1 MGIKKHYD
9 AFVGKFMSGENEDS
23 TVPHVEAAES
33 ASSVEFAA
41 DGSPLDH
48 DNLAIEPVSE
58 GAIAPDTVITS
69 TSTDA
74 KQDTNETESELESG
88 PEVTGGGDPELRDR
102 VIAALKEIYDP
113 EIPLNIYDLGLI
125 YRIDIDPNTNASIDM
140 TLTSPNCPVAESLPG
155 EVENA
160 AKAVDGIGDVQL
172 ELVWDPPWDM
182 DRLGEAG
189 RLELGLF

>member
-9 AFVGKFMSGENEDS
+9 AFVGKFMGGENEDS
-23 TVPHVEAAES
+23 TLPYAEAGES
-33 ASSVEFAA
+33 ASAAEFAE
-41 DGSPLDH
+41 DGSSLDH
-48 DNLAIEPVSE
+48 DSAVIEPVSE
-58 GAIAPDTVITS
+58 GAIAPDTVITP
-69 TSTDA
+69 DA
-74 KQDTNETESELESG
+74 DQDSVETESELETG
-88 PEVTGGGDPELRDR
+88 PQVTGGGDPELRSR
-102 VIAALKEIYDP
+102 VITALKEIYDP

-125 YRIDIDPNTNASIDM
+125 YRIDIDPDTNTSIDM
-140 TLTSPNCPVAESLPG
+140 TLTSPNCPVDESLPG

-182 DRLGEAG
+182 DRLGEAA

>member
-9 AFVGKFMSGENEDS
+9 AFVGKFMGGENEDS
-23 TVPHVEAAES
+23 TLPYAEAGES
-33 ASSVEFAA
+33 ARSAEFAV
-41 DGSPLDH
+41 DGPTLDH
-48 DNLAIEPVSE
+48 DSTVIEPVSE
-58 GAIAPDTVITS
+58 GAITPDTVITR
-69 TSTDA
+69 TDA
-74 KQDTNETESELESG
+74 DQDPAETESELETG
-88 PEVTGGGDPELRDR
+88 PEVTGGGDPELRSR

-125 YRIDIDPNTNASIDM
+125 YRIDIDPDTNTSIDM

-160 AKAVDGIGDVQL
+160 AKTVEGIGDVQL

-182 DRLGEAG
+182 DRLGEAA

>member
-1 MGIKKHYD
+1 MSIKKHYD
-9 AFVGKFMSGENEDS
+9 AFVGKFMGDENEDS
-23 TVPHVEAAES
+23 TLPYAQAGES
-33 ASSVEFAA
+33 ASDAEFAVDESSLA
-41 DGSPLDH
+41 H
-48 DNLAIEPVSE
+48 DNAVIEPVSE
-58 GAIAPDTVITS
+58 GAITPDTVITR
-69 TSTDA
+69 TDA
-74 KQDTNETESELESG
+74 DQDPAETESELETG
-88 PEVTGGGDPELRDR
+88 PEVTGGGDPELRSR

-125 YRIDIDPNTNASIDM
+125 YRIDIDPDTNTSIDM

-160 AKAVDGIGDVQL
+160 AKTVEGIGDVQL

>member
-1 MGIKKHYD
+1 MSIKKHYD
-9 AFVGKFMSGENEDS
+9 AFVGKFMGGENEDS
-23 TVPHVEAAES
+23 ILPYAQAGES
-33 ASSVEFAA
+33 ASAAEFAV
-41 DGSPLDH
+41 DGSSLDH
-48 DNLAIEPVSE
+48 DSAVIEPVSK
-58 GAIAPDTVITS
+58 GAITPDTVITR
-69 TSTDA
+69 TDA
-74 KQDTNETESELESG
+74 DQDPAEPESELETG
-88 PEVTGGGDPELRDR
+88 PEVTGGGDPELRSR

-125 YRIDIDPNTNASIDM
+125 YRIDIDPDTKTSIDM

-182 DRLGEAG
+182 DRLGEAA

>member
-1 MGIKKHYD
+1 MSIKKHYD
-9 AFVGKFMSGENEDS
+9 AFVGKFMGGENEDS
-23 TVPHVEAAES
+23 ILPYAQAGES
-33 ASSVEFAA
+33 ASAAEFAV
-41 DGSPLDH
+41 DGSSLDH
-48 DNLAIEPVSE
+48 DSAVIEPVSE
-58 GAIAPDTVITS
+58 GAITPDTVITR
-69 TSTDA
+69 TDA
-74 KQDTNETESELESG
+74 DQDPAETESELETG
-88 PEVTGGGDPELRDR
+88 PEVTGGGDPELRSR

-125 YRIDIDPNTNASIDM
+125 YRIDIDPDTNTSIDM

-182 DRLGEAG
+182 DRLGEAA
-189 RLELGLF
+189 RLELGMF

>member
-9 AFVGKFMSGENEDS
+9 AFVGKFMGGENEDS
-23 TVPHVEAAES
+23 TLSYAEVGES
-33 ASSVEFAA
+33 ASAAEFAE
-41 DGSPLDH
+41 DGSSLDH
-48 DNLAIEPVSE
+48 NSAVIEPVSE
-58 GAIAPDTVITS
+58 GAIAPDTVITP
-69 TSTDA
+69 DA
-74 KQDTNETESELESG
+74 DQDSVETESELETG
-88 PEVTGGGDPELRDR
+88 PQVTGGGDSELRSR
-102 VIAALKEIYDP
+102 VITALKEIYDP

-125 YRIDIDPNTNASIDM
+125 YRIDIDPDTNTSIDM

-182 DRLGEAG
+182 DRLGEAA

>member
-1 MGIKKHYD
+1 MSIKKHYD
-9 AFVGKFMSGENEDS
+9 AFVGKFMGGENEDS
-23 TVPHVEAAES
+23 TLPYAQAGES
-33 ASSVEFAA
+33 ASDAEFAV
-41 DGSPLDH
+41 DGSSLAH
-48 DNLAIEPVSE
+48 DNAVIEPVSE
-58 GAIAPDTVITS
+58 GAITPETVITR
-69 TSTDA
+69 TDA
-74 KQDTNETESELESG
+74 DQDPAETESELETG
-88 PEVTGGGDPELRDR
+88 PEVTGGGDPELRSR

-125 YRIDIDPNTNASIDM
+125 YRIDIDPDTNTSIDM
-140 TLTSPNCPVAESLPG
+140 TLTSPNCPVAETLPG

>member
-9 AFVGKFMSGENEDS
+9 AFVGKFMGGENKDS
-23 TVPHVEAAES
+23 TLSYAELGES
-33 ASSVEFAA
+33 ASAAEFAE
-41 DGSPLDH
+41 DGSSLDH
-48 DNLAIEPVSE
+48 DSAVIAPDSE
-58 GAIAPDTVITS
+58 GAIASNTVITP
-69 TSTDA
+69 TDA
-74 KQDTNETESELESG
+74 DQDSVETESELETG
-88 PEVTGGGDPELRDR
+88 PQVTGGGDPELRSR

-125 YRIDIDPNTNASIDM
+125 YRIDIDPDTNTSIDM

-182 DRLGEAG
+182 DRLGEAA
-189 RLELGLF
+189 RLELGMF

>member
-1 MGIKKHYD
+1 MNIKKHYD
-9 AFVGKFMSGENEDS
+9 AFVGKFMGGENEDS
-23 TVPHVEAAES
+23 TLSYAEVGES
-33 ASSVEFAA
+33 ASAAEFAE
-41 DGSPLDH
+41 DGSSLDH
-48 DNLAIEPVSE
+48 DSAVIEPVSE
-58 GAIAPDTVITS
+58 GAIAPDTVITP
-69 TSTDA
+69 DA
-74 KQDTNETESELESG
+74 DQDSVETESELETG
-88 PEVTGGGDPELRDR
+88 PQVTGGGDPELRSR

-125 YRIDIDPNTNASIDM
+125 YRIDIDPDTNTSIDM

-182 DRLGEAG
+182 DRLGEAA

>member
-1 MGIKKHYD
+1 MDIKKHYD
-9 AFVGKFMSGENEDS
+9 AFVGKFMGGENEDS
-23 TVPHVEAAES
+23 TLPYSEAGES
-33 ASSVEFAA
+33 ASAAEFAV
-41 DGSPLDH
+41 DGSTLDH
-48 DNLAIEPVSE
+48 DSAVIEPVSE
-58 GAIAPDTVITS
+58 GAITPDTVITR
-69 TSTDA
+69 TDA
-74 KQDTNETESELESG
+74 DQDPAETESELETG
-88 PEVTGGGDPELRDR
+88 PEVTGGGDPELRSR

-125 YRIDIDPNTNASIDM
+125 YRIDIDPDTNTSIDM

-160 AKAVDGIGDVQL
+160 AKTVEGIGDVQL

>member
-9 AFVGKFMSGENEDS
+9 AFVGKFMGGENEDS
-23 TVPHVEAAES
+23 TLSYAEVGES
-33 ASSVEFAA
+33 ASAAEFAE
-41 DGSPLDH
+41 DGSSLDH
-48 DNLAIEPVSE
+48 DSAVIEPVSE
-58 GAIAPDTVITS
+58 GAIAPDTVITP
-69 TSTDA
+69 DA
-74 KQDTNETESELESG
+74 DQDSVETESELEAG
-88 PEVTGGGDPELRDR
+88 PQVTGGGDPELRSR
-102 VIAALKEIYDP
+102 VITALKEIYDP

-125 YRIDIDPNTNASIDM
+125 YRIDIDPDTNTSIDM

-182 DRLGEAG
+182 DRLGEAA

>member
-1 MGIKKHYD
+1 MSIKKHYD
-9 AFVGKFMSGENEDS
+9 AFVGKFMGGENEDS
-23 TVPHVEAAES
+23 TLPYAQAGES
-33 ASSVEFAA
+33 ASDAEFAV
-41 DGSPLDH
+41 DGSSLAH
-48 DNLAIEPVSE
+48 DNAVIEPVSE
-58 GAIAPDTVITS
+58 GAITPDTVITR
-69 TSTDA
+69 TDA
-74 KQDTNETESELESG
+74 DQDLAETESELETG
-88 PEVTGGGDPELRDR
+88 PEVTGGGDPELRSR

-125 YRIDIDPNTNASIDM
+125 YRIDIDPDANTSIDM
-140 TLTSPNCPVAESLPG
+140 TLTSPNCPVAETLPG

>member
-1 MGIKKHYD
+1 MSIKKHYD
-9 AFVGKFMSGENEDS
+9 AFVGKFMGGENEDS
-23 TVPHVEAAES
+23 TLPYAQAGES
-33 ASSVEFAA
+33 ASAAEFAV
-41 DGSPLDH
+41 DGSSLDH
-48 DNLAIEPVSE
+48 DSAVIEPDSE
-58 GAIAPDTVITS
+58 GAITPDTVITR
-69 TSTDA
+69 TDA
-74 KQDTNETESELESG
+74 DQDPAETESELETG
-88 PEVTGGGDPELRDR
+88 PEVTGGGDPELRSR

-125 YRIDIDPNTNASIDM
+125 YRIDIDPDTKTSIDM

-182 DRLGEAG
+182 DRLGEAA

>member
-9 AFVGKFMSGENEDS
+9 EFVGKFVSGENEDS
-23 TVPHVEAAES
+23 TLPDVEAGQSVS
-33 ASSVEFAA
+33 ATEFVADRSPPSHDSV
-41 DGSPLDH
+41 
-48 DNLAIEPVSE
+48 AIEPVS
-58 GAIAPDTVITS
+58 GSAIAPDAVMTR
-69 TSTDA
+69 TDA
-74 KQDTNETESELESG
+74 KQDTNETEFELEAG

-160 AKAVDGIGDVQL
+160 AKAVDGSGEVQL
-172 ELVWDPPWDM
+172 ELIWDPPWDR

>member
-1 MGIKKHYD
+1 MSIKKHYD
-9 AFVGKFMSGENEDS
+9 AFVGKFIGDENEDS
-23 TVPHVEAAES
+23 TLPNAQAGES
-33 ASSVEFAA
+33 ASDAEFAV
-41 DGSPLDH
+41 DGSSLAH
-48 DNLAIEPVSE
+48 DNAVIEPVLE
-58 GAIAPDTVITS
+58 GAITPDTVITR
-69 TSTDA
+69 TDA
-74 KQDTNETESELESG
+74 DQDPAETESELETG
-88 PEVTGGGDPELRDR
+88 PEVTGGGDPELRSR

-125 YRIDIDPNTNASIDM
+125 YKIDIDPDTNTSIDM

-182 DRLGEAG
+182 DRLGEAA
-189 RLELGLF
+189 RLELGMF

>member
-1 MGIKKHYD
+1 MDIKKHYD
-9 AFVGKFMSGENEDS
+9 AFVGKFMGGENEDS
-23 TVPHVEAAES
+23 TLSYAEVGES
-33 ASSVEFAA
+33 ASAAEFAE
-41 DGSPLDH
+41 DGSSLDH
-48 DNLAIEPVSE
+48 DSAVIEPVSE
-58 GAIAPDTVITS
+58 GAIAPDTVITP
-69 TSTDA
+69 DA
-74 KQDTNETESELESG
+74 DQDSVETESELETG
-88 PEVTGGGDPELRDR
+88 PQVTGGGDPELRSR
-102 VIAALKEIYDP
+102 VITALKEIYDP

-125 YRIDIDPNTNASIDM
+125 YRIDIDPDTNTSIDM

-182 DRLGEAG
+182 DRLGEAA

>member
-1 MGIKKHYD
+1 MGIKKSYD
-9 AFVGKFMSGENEDS
+9 AFVRKFMDGENEDS
-23 TVPHVEAAES
+23 TLADEEAGES
-33 ASSVEFAA
+33 ASVAEFAA
-41 DGSPLDH
+41 DGSPPDH
-48 DNLAIEPVSE
+48 DSAVIERVSE
-58 GAIAPDTVITS
+58 DAMTPDTVITR
-69 TSTDA
+69 TDA
-74 KQDTNETESELESG
+74 DQDPAETESELEAG
-88 PEVTGGGDPELRDR
+88 PEVTGGGDPELRSR
-102 VIAALKEIYDP
+102 VTAALKEIYDP

-125 YRIDIDPNTNASIDM
+125 YRIDIEPDTNTSIDM

>member
-1 MGIKKHYD
+1 MSIKKHYD
-9 AFVGKFMSGENEDS
+9 AFVGKFMGGENEDS
-23 TVPHVEAAES
+23 ILPYAQAGES
-33 ASSVEFAA
+33 ASAAEFAV
-41 DGSPLDH
+41 DGSSLDH
-48 DNLAIEPVSE
+48 DSAVIEPVSE
-58 GAIAPDTVITS
+58 GAITPDTVITR
-69 TSTDA
+69 TDA
-74 KQDTNETESELESG
+74 DQDPAETESELETG
-88 PEVTGGGDPELRDR
+88 PEVTGGGDPELRSR
-102 VIAALKEIYDP
+102 VITALKEIYDP

-125 YRIDIDPNTNASIDM
+125 YRIDIDPDTNTSIDM

-182 DRLGEAG
+182 DRLGEAA

>member
-9 AFVGKFMSGENEDS
+9 AFVGKFMGGENKDS
-23 TVPHVEAAES
+23 TLSYAELGES
-33 ASSVEFAA
+33 ASAAEFAE
-41 DGSPLDH
+41 DGSSLDH
-48 DNLAIEPVSE
+48 DSAVIGPDSE
-58 GAIAPDTVITS
+58 GAIASDTVITP
-69 TSTDA
+69 TDA
-74 KQDTNETESELESG
+74 DQDSVETESELETG
-88 PEVTGGGDPELRDR
+88 PQVTGGGDPELRSR
-102 VIAALKEIYDP
+102 VITALKEIYDP

-125 YRIDIDPNTNASIDM
+125 YRIDIDPDTNTSIDM

-182 DRLGEAG
+182 DRLGEAA

>member
-1 MGIKKHYD
+1 MSIKKHYD
-9 AFVGKFMSGENEDS
+9 AFVGKFMGGENEDS
-23 TVPHVEAAES
+23 ILPYAQAGES
-33 ASSVEFAA
+33 ASDAEFAV
-41 DGSPLDH
+41 DGSSLAH
-48 DNLAIEPVSE
+48 DNAVIEPVSE
-58 GAIAPDTVITS
+58 GAITPDTVITR
-69 TSTDA
+69 TDA
-74 KQDTNETESELESG
+74 DQDPAETESELETG
-88 PEVTGGGDPELRDR
+88 PEVTGGGDPELRSR

-125 YRIDIDPNTNASIDM
+125 YRIDIDPDTNTSIDM